1 MYLGTNII
9 LVTNNENIINCI
21 SSELVQLRN
30 IDSILIKTYQE
41 ALSAVEEEHPQA
53 IILNCQNSMEE
64 PFCLDLIKKIKN
76 ITTSPILLLVET
88 YNPYFIKNASKLG
101 ISDAL
106 TIQYSSSEILMRMV
120 WSLQKNELTQQH
132 EKHKKLLTQLNIID
146 ENSKLK
152 EDLAMTSLSMVYIVV
167 ALENEFDI
175 DMSEVSFNS
184 FVTVNDVINY
194 IHENI

>member
-1 MYLGTNII
+1 MN
-9 LVTNNENIINCI
+9 
-21 SSELVQLRN
+21 
-30 IDSILIKTYQE
+30 
-41 ALSAVEEEHPQA
+41 
-53 IILNCQNSMEE
+53 
-64 PFCLDLIKKIKN
+64 KI
-76 ITTSPILLLVET
+76 
-88 YNPYFIKNASKLG
+88 
-101 ISDAL
+101 
-106 TIQYSSSEILMRMV
+106 EIL
-120 WSLQKNELTQQH
+120 
-132 EKHKKLLTQLNIID
+132 EKLKEIFAMINPNADLNIID

>member
-1 MYLGTNII
+1 MN
-9 LVTNNENIINCI
+9 
-21 SSELVQLRN
+21 
-30 IDSILIKTYQE
+30 
-41 ALSAVEEEHPQA
+41 
-53 IILNCQNSMEE
+53 
-64 PFCLDLIKKIKN
+64 KI
-76 ITTSPILLLVET
+76 
-88 YNPYFIKNASKLG
+88 
-101 ISDAL
+101 
-106 TIQYSSSEILMRMV
+106 EIL
-120 WSLQKNELTQQH
+120 
-132 EKHKKLLTQLNIID
+132 EKLKEIFAMINPNADLNKID